1 MITAVSSYHNLESLS
16 KKVVTHMNV
25 AIYARVSTA
34 AQAEKGYSLETQVE
48 ACRQKAIS
56 MGATSIK
63 EYIDD
68 GYSGAY
74 LERPGLDALRDSLS
88 ARLHDTV
95 IIYDTD
101 RLARDTMLLLLI
113 TEEIEKTAELIYVN
127 SEYSHTPEGQLFYEI
142 KGSFAKYERIR
153 LQDRFNRGRRGKLR
167 SGKPL
172 RDSKILGY
180 DFVDGH
186 YVINE
191 SEAELVRHIYQL
203 YLDTVGGYHKLV
215 DILHSEGVLSSTGKR
230 WSKASI
236 HAILT
241 RDNYTGHYYA
251 YRTYRKKTGAK
262 SSKLLHREQNEWIP
276 MECPKIV
283 SDALFDAVQRKLSN
297 NKNKRIRESSY
308 QSLLQGILHCG
319 ICGRKMAHA
328 RFKGETYYI
337 CGANKDK
344 AGQCQN
350 RICKADIT
358 DESVWQVIDKICRSE
373 KTIQRYLKSSAK
385 TKNPT
390 EDIQQELFKLTEKRN
405 AVMSWFSQN
414 FISMQECSQQLESI
428 KKKESVLR
436 QKLSSAKEER
446 IVDISSIASDIKDVL
461 TYEDKRRFVT
471 MHIQRI
477 DIIRKGQQH
486 QRGYDF
492 DIHIIF

>member
-1 MITAVSSYHNLESLS
+1 MS
-16 KKVVTHMNV
+16 MNV
-25 AIYARVSTA
+25 AIYARVSTS
-34 AQAEKGYSLETQVE
+34 AQAEKGYSLATQVE
-48 ACRQKAIS
+48 ACRKKAEEL
-56 MGATSIK
+56 GAESIK

-74 LERPGLDALRDSLS
+74 LERPALDSLRDALS
-88 ARLHDTV
+88 AKLHDCV

-113 TEEIEKTAELIYVN
+113 TEEIEKTATLVYVN
-127 SEYSHTPEGQLFYEI
+127 SEYSKSPEGQLFYEI

-153 LQDRFNRGRRGKLR
+153 LQDRFARGRRGKLR

-186 YVINE
+186 YVINDA
-191 SEAELVRHIYQL
+191 EAELVRHIFQL
-203 YLDTVGGYHKLV
+203 YLDTIGGYHKLV
-215 DILHSEGVLSSTGKR
+215 DILHSEGILSSTGKR

-241 RDNYTGHYYA
+241 RENYTGHYYA
-251 YRTYRKKTGAK
+251 CRNYRKKTGAN
-262 SSKLLHREQNEWIP
+262 SSIVLHREESEWIP
-276 MECPKIV
+276 MECPAIV
-283 SDALFDAVQRKLSN
+283 PQELWDAVQRKLEN
-297 NKNKRIRESSY
+297 NRNKRIRESQH
-308 QSLLQGILHCG
+308 QSLLQGILYCG
-319 ICGRKMAHA
+319 ICGRKMAHG
-328 RFKGETYYI
+328 RYKGVTYYI

-373 KTIQRYLKSSAK
+373 KTIQRYIKSSVK

-390 EDIQQELFKLTEKRN
+390 EDIQQELSKLSEKRS

-428 KKKESVLR
+428 KKKESMLR
-436 QKLSSAKEER
+436 QKLTSAKQER
-446 IVDISSIASDIKDVL
+446 IIDVPSILSDIKDVL
-461 TYEDKRRFVT
+461 TYEDKRKFVT

-486 QRGYDF
+486 QKTYDF
-492 DIHIIF
+492 DIHIVF